1 MDFRE
6 TIELSY
12 CISCI
17 GPVLNGDVD
26 SGGPGGGGGMGI
38 TYGHRD

>member
-26 SGGPGGGGGMGI
+26 SGGPGGGGGR
-38 TYGHRD
+38 Y